1 MLKVIPMK
9 TKKAIA
15 GFTLIELIIVLAII
29 AVLAAVAVPG
39 IGGYIRDNR
48 IEEANNNAQILA
60 RGAQTWL
67 NEMEADNKPIDAYN
81 NPVGTSE
88 ANLFK
93 TTFANSSYIT
103 LASNGTYEFNS
114 AADFPSPSTP
124 SGKWLKLDKSDVT
137 NVPDKFKQVNLT
149 KYLSGLKPAKSGTDL
164 GSCFICIDLNTKTV
178 KYAAWSSD
186 VDLTVTSYLG
196 SNGGT
201 HAIDDLNDQET
212 LVTSNGNK
220 IIGVYPMNGEL

>member
-1 MLKVIPMK
+1 MK
-9 TKKAIA
+9 TKRAIP

-81 NPVGTSE
+81 NPAVVSTE

-93 TTFANSSYIT
+93 STSFGATDCIT
-103 LASNGTYEFNS
+103 LASTNTIGTTDSYKFTATTAIPGSWVNR
-114 AADFPSPSTP
+114 DGTGVSTP
-124 SGKWLKLDKSDVT
+124 ALSGVD
-137 NVPDKFKQVNLT
+137 LT
-149 KYLSGLKPAKSGTDL
+149 KYLAGLKPAKSGTDL
-164 GSCFICIDLNTKTV
+164 GSCFICIDLTTKTV
-178 KYAAWSSD
+178 RYAAWTAD
-186 VDLTVTSYLG
+186 DDWTQATYL
-196 SNGGT
+196 NGTYT
-201 HAIDDLNDQET
+201 HNITDRAKQED
-212 LVTSNGNK
+212 LVTSNGNH
-220 IIGVYPMNGEL
+220 IIGVYPMNDELL